1 MGGSSDRYTSL
12 AAQVAPD
19 TSGLRS
25 PDAPAA
31 NGTSA
36 DALVAP
42 ADPASFAV
50 PRAVSPRDVDPDA
63 PTDHPH
69 LYFNREL
76 SWIDFNWR
84 VLFQAMDPRVPVLE
98 RARYLAIAQ
107 SNLDEFFAKRVGG
120 LKRQKQA
127 RVTQL
132 SPDGRTPDEQLKLI
146 REAVVQMQQSLCEA
160 WERGVRPELERRTGI
175 HIIPYADLDESQREQ
190 MRNAFRASIYPIL
203 TPLAVDPSHPFPFI
217 SNLSH
222 SLAVVLRHPLHDS
235 EHFARVKIPPR
246 ALRWI
251 ALDAPLH
258 FVALE
263 DVVRAHIG
271 ELFPGMTVLG
281 TYQFRVT
288 RNADMARYE
297 EEASDLVQ
305 MISEELRQRRFAPV
319 VRLEVEVGTPES
331 VSALLLREL
340 ELTPDD
346 EYRVAGLQDLSALAG
361 LANLDLP
368 QHRFETWDPVVPG
381 PLNLDLPETPDIFAV
396 LRAGDILVHH
406 PYDSFTGT
414 VERFLEAAAE
424 DPHVLA
430 IKQTMYRTS
439 EDSPVVRTL
448 MKAAERGKQ
457 VAVLVEVTARYD
469 EERNIGWAGQLEDSG
484 AHVIY
489 GVMGLKTHAKVTLVV
504 REEPAG
510 IRTYCHI
517 GTGNY
522 HPMTARL
529 YTDMG
534 LLTSSPAI
542 GRDIVELFHSITGYA
557 PAPSYRDLIV
567 APVSMRAAFVAL
579 IEREMEIQ
587 KEGGKGR
594 VIAKMNAID
603 DTEMIRVLYRAS
615 QCGVSIDLIVRG
627 HTRLRPGLTGISEN
641 IRVLSVVGRFLEHDR
656 VYWFG
661 NDGDPRV
668 FIGSADWRQRNLE
681 ERVEAVVEITGPD
694 QRARVSRVLEL
705 ILSDNASAWDLDT
718 WGNYRL
724 RRPAAGAP
732 VIACQQELMADAVR
746 RRAAFDES
754 AAPWP
759 NESASG
765 SVDG

>member
-1 MGGSSDRYTSL
+1 
-12 AAQVAPD
+12 VE
-19 TSGLRS
+19 
-25 PDAPAA
+25 
-31 NGTSA
+31 
-36 DALVAP
+36 VV
-42 ADPASFAV
+42 DPAGFV
-50 PRAVSPRDVDPDA
+50 PRAVSPRDVGPDT
-63 PTDHPH
+63 PLDHPH

-84 VLFQAMDPRVPVLE
+84 VLYQARDPRIPLME

-146 REAVVQMQQSLCEA
+146 RDAVLPMQQALGET
-160 WERGVRPELERRTGI
+160 WERTLRPELERRTGVTI
-175 HIIPYADLDESQREQ
+175 VPYADLDASQREKMQ
-190 MRNAFRASIYPIL
+190 HVFRTSIYPIL

-222 SLAVVLRHPLHDS
+222 SLAVVLRHPLHES

-246 ALRWI
+246 SVRWI
-251 ALDAPLH
+251 SLDTPLH

-263 DVVRAHIG
+263 DIVRAHIA

-288 RNADMARYE
+288 RNADIARYE

-319 VRLEVEVGTPES
+319 VRLEVEADTPQS
-331 VSALLLREL
+331 VSTLLLREL

-346 EYRVAGLQDLSALAG
+346 EYRVAGLQDLASLAS

-368 QHRFETWDPVVPG
+368 QHRFDAWDPVVPG
-381 PLNLDLPETPDIFAV
+381 PLNRDLPEAADIFAV

-414 VERFLEAAAE
+414 VERFLEAAAD

-448 MKAAERGKQ
+448 MRAAERVKQ

-469 EERNIGWAGQLEDSG
+469 EERNIGWAEQLEDSG

-504 REEPAG
+504 REEEAG

-529 YTDMG
+529 YTDLG

-557 PAPSYRDLIV
+557 PAPSYQALIV
-567 APVSMRAAFVAL
+567 APLAMRASFVKL
-579 IEREMEIQ
+579 IEREIEIQ
-587 KEGGKGR
+587 AQGRSGR

-603 DTEMIRVLYRAS
+603 DMDMIRALYRAS
-615 QCGVSIDLIVRG
+615 QSGVRVDLIVRG
-627 HTRLRPGLTGISEN
+627 HTRLRPALPGISEN
-641 IRVLSVVGRFLEHDR
+641 IRVMSVVGRFLEHDR
-656 VYWFG
+656 AYYFG
-661 NDGDPRV
+661 NDGKPRV
-668 FIGSADWRQRNLE
+668 FIGSADWRQRNLD
-681 ERVEAVVEITGPD
+681 ERVEAVVEITVAEHRD
-694 QRARVSRVLEL
+694 RVARVLEL
-705 ILSDNASAWDLDT
+705 ILADNVSAWDLDAQ
-718 WGNYRL
+718 GDYHL
-724 RRPAAGAP
+724 RRPADDEP
-732 VIACQQELMADAVR
+732 VIACQRELMTDAER
-746 RRAAFDES
+746 RRAAFDQM
-754 AAPWP
+754 
-759 NESASG
+759 ASLKPHG
-765 SVDG
+765 

>member
-1 MGGSSDRYTSL
+1 
-12 AAQVAPD
+12 
-19 TSGLRS
+19 
-25 PDAPAA
+25 
-31 NGTSA
+31 
-36 DALVAP
+36 
-42 ADPASFAV
+42 
-50 PRAVSPRDVDPDA
+50 
-63 PTDHPH
+63 
-69 LYFNREL
+69 
-76 SWIDFNWR
+76 
-84 VLFQAMDPRVPVLE
+84 
-98 RARYLAIAQ
+98 
-107 SNLDEFFAKRVGG
+107 
-120 LKRQKQA
+120 
-127 RVTQL
+127 
-132 SPDGRTPDEQLKLI
+132 
-146 REAVVQMQQSLCEA
+146 
-160 WERGVRPELERRTGI
+160 
-175 HIIPYADLDESQREQ
+175 
-190 MRNAFRASIYPIL
+190 
-203 TPLAVDPSHPFPFI
+203 
-217 SNLSH
+217 
-222 SLAVVLRHPLHDS
+222 VLRHPLHDS

-246 ALRWI
+246 TLRWI
-251 ALDAPLH
+251 SLDAPLH

-263 DVVRAHIG
+263 DVVRAHIA

-319 VRLEVEVGTPES
+319 VRLEVEAGTPES

-381 PLNLDLPETPDIFAV
+381 PLNLDLPETTDIFAV

-469 EERNIGWAGQLEDSG
+469 EERNIGWAEQLEDSG

-504 REEPAG
+504 REESAG

-567 APVSMRAAFVAL
+567 APVSMRASFVAL

-587 KEGGKGR
+587 EQGGKGR

-603 DTEMIRVLYRAS
+603 DTDMIRVLYRAS

-705 ILSDNASAWDLDT
+705 ILRDNASAWDLDAR
-718 WGNYRL
+718 GNYHL

-765 SVDG
+765 SGSVDG

>member
-1 MGGSSDRYTSL
+1 
-12 AAQVAPD
+12 VE
-19 TSGLRS
+19 
-25 PDAPAA
+25 
-31 NGTSA
+31 
-36 DALVAP
+36 VV
-42 ADPASFAV
+42 DPAGFV
-50 PRAVSPRDVDPDA
+50 PRAVSPRDVGPDT
-63 PTDHPH
+63 PLDHPH

-84 VLFQAMDPRVPVLE
+84 VLYQARDPRIPLME

-146 REAVVQMQQSLCEA
+146 RDAVLPMQQALGET
-160 WERGVRPELERRTGI
+160 WERTLRPELERRTGVTI
-175 HIIPYADLDESQREQ
+175 VPYADLDASQREKMQ
-190 MRNAFRASIYPIL
+190 HVFRTSIYPIL

-222 SLAVVLRHPLHDS
+222 SLAVVLRHPLHES

-246 ALRWI
+246 SVRWI
-251 ALDAPLH
+251 SLDTPLH

-263 DVVRAHIG
+263 DIVRAHIA

-288 RNADMARYE
+288 RNADIARYE

-319 VRLEVEVGTPES
+319 VRLEVEADTPQS
-331 VSALLLREL
+331 VSTLLLREL

-346 EYRVAGLQDLSALAG
+346 EYRVAGLQDLASLAS
-361 LANLDLP
+361 LANLNLP
-368 QHRFETWDPVVPG
+368 QHRFDAWDPVVPG
-381 PLNLDLPETPDIFAV
+381 PLNRDLPEAADIFAV

-414 VERFLEAAAE
+414 VERFLEAAAD

-448 MKAAERGKQ
+448 MRAAERGKQ

-469 EERNIGWAGQLEDSG
+469 EERNIGWAEQLEDSG

-504 REEPAG
+504 REEEAG

-529 YTDMG
+529 YTDLG

-557 PAPSYRDLIV
+557 PAPSYQALIV
-567 APVSMRAAFVAL
+567 APLAMRASFVKL
-579 IEREMEIQ
+579 IEREIEIQ
-587 KEGGKGR
+587 AQGGSGR

-603 DTEMIRVLYRAS
+603 DMDMIRALYRAS
-615 QCGVSIDLIVRG
+615 QSGVRVDLIVRG
-627 HTRLRPGLTGISEN
+627 HTRLRPALPGISEN
-641 IRVLSVVGRFLEHDR
+641 IRVMSVVGRFLEHDR
-656 VYWFG
+656 AYYFG
-661 NDGDPRV
+661 NDGEPRV
-668 FIGSADWRQRNLE
+668 FIGSADWRQRNLD
-681 ERVEAVVEITGPD
+681 ERVEAVVEITVAEHRD
-694 QRARVSRVLEL
+694 RVARVLEL
-705 ILSDNASAWDLDT
+705 ILADNVSAWDLDAQ
-718 WGNYRL
+718 GDYHL
-724 RRPAAGAP
+724 RRPADDEP
-732 VIACQQELMADAVR
+732 VIACQRELMTDAER
-746 RRAAFDES
+746 RRAAFDEM
-754 AAPWP
+754 
-759 NESASG
+759 ASLKPHG
-765 SVDG
+765 